1 MKDYPLEEEEGKMKR
16 VLDRSTAASI
26 FRTSK
31 RKIGRPALG
40 ESTRSLDMIRY
51 LKKKKKKKG
60 RRNKRN
66 EIEAVY
72 LAKSEELK

>member
-51 LKKKKKKKG
+51 LKKRKKKG